1 MDRKAYSVAEV
12 AQMFG
17 KSQST
22 IWKWLKDGVLSR
34 HRLGGST
41 LIPAE
46 EVDALG
52 KENSQEATL
61 RNPENMSHYSDLGSA
76 NKNN

>member
-12 AQMFG
+12 AQALG

-22 IWKWLKDGVLSR
+22 IWKWLAEGVLTR

-52 KENSQEATL
+52 RRKTDQYHDPKQLDLFLKEGEI
-61 RNPENMSHYSDLGSA
+61 P
-76 NKNN
+76 

>member
-12 AQMFG
+12 AQALG

-22 IWKWLKDGVLSR
+22 IWKWLAEGVLTR

-46 EVDALG
+46 EVDVLG
-52 KENSQEATL
+52 KKHSQETTL
-61 RNPENMSHYSDLGSA
+61 RNPENMSHYGDLGST
-76 NKNN
+76 NKNH

>member
-12 AQMFG
+12 AQALG

-22 IWKWLKDGVLSR
+22 IWKWLKEGVLTR

-52 KENSQEATL
+52 KKHSQETTL
-61 RNPENMSHYSDLGSA
+61 RNPENMSHYGDLGST
-76 NKNN
+76 NKNH